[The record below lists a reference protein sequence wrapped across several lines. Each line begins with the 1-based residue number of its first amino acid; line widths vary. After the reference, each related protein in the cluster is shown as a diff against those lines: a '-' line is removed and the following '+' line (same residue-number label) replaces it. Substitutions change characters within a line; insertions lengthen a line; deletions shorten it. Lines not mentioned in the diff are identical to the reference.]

1 MYLQMWVSWAV
12 GMSTVSVREF
22 SYNPSAM
29 FARAEGGETLEIT
42 RHGSVI
48 AVLVPG
54 GQEAGRYAALAASG
68 RVVFRPRRGDRG
80 VRWPR
85 YELAAKP
92 SSPDPLEV
100 LLAMRAD
107 DER

>member
-1 MYLQMWVSWAV
+1 
-12 GMSTVSVREF
+12 MSMVSVREF

-48 AVLVPG
+48 AVLMPG
-54 GQEAGRYAALAASG
+54 GQEVGQYAGLASSG

-80 VRWPR
+80 VRWPQH
-85 YELAAKP
+85 EAAAGP
-92 SSPDPLEV
+92 ASPDPLDV
-100 LLAMRAD
+100 LLAMRAED
-107 DER
+107 DR